1 MGKHGGARPNSGRKK
16 KCTRLAE
23 TIKDHCHNFI
33 VEILK
38 DQEVYS
44 MAKKE
49 VQLLIDFEEDFKKAK
64 DYLYIIKSN
73 GLYKIG
79 YTTNLKSRL
88 NDYKV
93 HFGLVE
99 LIYVYKGY
107 DCYDL
112 ESIIHNLVE
121 DKNHRGEW
129 FSLTETDI
137 VTIVSYCSK
146 LIN

>member
-1 MGKHGGARPNSGRKK
+1 MAGTGGARPGAGRKK
-16 KCTRLAE
+16 KTIKLADK
-23 TIKDHCHNFI
+23 IKDHCYDFI
-33 VEILK
+33 VEMMK
-38 DQEVYS
+38 DKEIFNIAKREYQLLLDFEDDCK
-44 MAKKE
+44 KKE
-49 VQLLIDFEEDFKKAK
+49 

-79 YTTNLKSRL
+79 FTTNLKSRL

-107 DCYDL
+107 DFYDL

-129 FSLTETDI
+129 FSLTETDV

>member
-1 MGKHGGARPNSGRKK
+1 MAGKGGARPGAGRKK
-16 KCTRLAE
+16 KHIKIADV
-23 TIKDHCHNFI
+23 IKDHCHNFI
-33 VEILK
+33 VEMMK
-38 DQEVYS
+38 DKEIYNR
-44 MAKKE
+44 ANRE
-49 VQLLIDFEEDFKKAK
+49 VQTLIEFEEDCKINE
-64 DYLYIIKSN
+64 DYIYLIKSN

-99 LIYVYKGY
+99 LIYVYKGFN
-107 DCYDL
+107 CYEL
-112 ESIIHNLVE
+112 ETILHNLVM

-129 FSLTETDI
+129 FELNNNDVIS
-137 VTIVSYCSK
+137 IVSYCSK

>member
-1 MGKHGGARPNSGRKK
+1 MAGKGGARPGAGRKK
-16 KCTRLAE
+16 KTIKLADK
-23 TIKDHCHNFI
+23 IKDHCYDFI
-33 VEILK
+33 VEMMK
-38 DQEVYS
+38 DKEIFNI
-44 MAKKE
+44 AKKE
-49 VQLLIDFEEDFKKAK
+49 YQLLLDFEDDCKKK
-64 DYLYIIKSN
+64 EDYLYIIKSN

-79 YTTNLKSRL
+79 YTTNLNSRL

-129 FSLTETDI
+129 FSLTETDV

>member
-1 MGKHGGARPNSGRKK
+1 MAGPGGARPGAGRKK
-16 KCTRLAE
+16 KTIKLADK
-23 TIKDHCHNFI
+23 IKDHCYDFI
-33 VEILK
+33 VEIMK
-38 DQEVYS
+38 DKEIFNIAKREYQLLLDFEDDCK
-44 MAKKE
+44 KKE
-49 VQLLIDFEEDFKKAK
+49 

-79 YTTNLKSRL
+79 FTTNLKSRL

-129 FSLTETDI
+129 FSLTETDV

>member
-1 MGKHGGARPNSGRKK
+1 MAHGGARPNAGRKK
-16 KCTRLAE
+16 KCTKLSE

-33 VEILK
+33 IELMKDKEIF
-38 DQEVYS
+38 S
-44 MAKKE
+44 IAKKE
-49 VQLLIDFEEDFKKAK
+49 VQLLIDFEEDCKLKEE
-64 DYLYIIKSN
+64 YLYIIKSN
-73 GLYKIG
+73 GFYKIG
-79 YTTNLKSRL
+79 YTKDIKSRL

-93 HFGLVE
+93 HFGLIE
-99 LIYVYKGY
+99 LVYVYKGY
-107 DCYDL
+107 NCYDL

-129 FSLTETDI
+129 FSLTETDV

>member
-1 MGKHGGARPNSGRKK
+1 MAGPGGARPGAGRKK
-16 KCTRLAE
+16 KNIKLADK
-23 TIKDHCHNFI
+23 IKDHCYDFI
-33 VEILK
+33 VEIMK
-38 DQEVYS
+38 DKEIFNI
-44 MAKKE
+44 AKKE
-49 VQLLIDFEEDFKKAK
+49 YQLLLDFEDDCKKK
-64 DYLYIIKSN
+64 EDYLYIIKSN

-79 YTTNLKSRL
+79 FTTNLKSRL

-129 FSLTETDI
+129 FSLTETDV

>member
-1 MGKHGGARPNSGRKK
+1 MAGTGGARPGAGRKK
-16 KCTRLAE
+16 KQ
-23 TIKDHCHNFI
+23 IKIADEIKQHCYDFI
-33 VEILK
+33 IELMKNKVINSRM
-38 DQEVYS
+38 QR
-44 MAKKE
+44 E
-49 VQLLIDFEEDFKKAK
+49 VQTLINFEEDCIKKE

-73 GLYKIG
+73 DLYKIG

-107 DCYDL
+107 NCYDL

-129 FSLTETDI
+129 FSLTETDV

>member
-1 MGKHGGARPNSGRKK
+1 MAGTGGARPGAGRKK
-16 KCTRLAE
+16 KTIKLADK
-23 TIKDHCHNFI
+23 IKDHCYDFI
-33 VEILK
+33 VEMMK
-38 DQEVYS
+38 DKEIFNIAKREYQLLLDFEDDCK
-44 MAKKE
+44 KKE
-49 VQLLIDFEEDFKKAK
+49 

-79 YTTNLKSRL
+79 FTTNLKSRL

-129 FSLTETDI
+129 FSLTETDV

>member
-1 MGKHGGARPNSGRKK
+1 MAGPGGARPGAGRKK
-16 KCTRLAE
+16 KQ
-23 TIKDHCHNFI
+23 IKIADEIKQHCYDFI
-33 VEILK
+33 IELMKNKVINSRM
-38 DQEVYS
+38 QR
-44 MAKKE
+44 E
-49 VQLLIDFEEDFKKAK
+49 VQLLMNFEEDCIKKE

-73 GLYKIG
+73 DLYKIG

-107 DCYDL
+107 NCYDL

-129 FSLTETDI
+129 FSLTETDV

>member
-1 MGKHGGARPNSGRKK
+1 MAGTGGARPGAGRKK
-16 KCTRLAE
+16 KTIKLADK
-23 TIKDHCHNFI
+23 IKDHCYDFI
-33 VEILK
+33 VDMMKDKEIFNIAKREYQLLLDFEDDCK
-38 DQEVYS
+38 
-44 MAKKE
+44 KKE
-49 VQLLIDFEEDFKKAK
+49 

-79 YTTNLKSRL
+79 FTTNLKSRL

-129 FSLTETDI
+129 FSLTETDV

>member
-1 MGKHGGARPNSGRKK
+1 MKYTKPAIPFERQI
-16 KCTRLAE
+16 AE
-23 TIKDHCHNFI
+23 
-33 VEILK
+33 LK
-38 DQEVYS
+38 DKDIYNR
-44 MAKKE
+44 AAKE
-49 VQLLIDFEEDFKKAK
+49 VQTLIEFEEDCKINEDFI
-64 DYLYIIKSN
+64 YLIKSN

-99 LIYVYKGY
+99 VVYIYKGFN
-107 DCYDL
+107 CYEL
-112 ESIIHNLVE
+112 ETILHNLVM

-129 FSLTETDI
+129 FELNDKDVLS
-137 VTIVSYCSK
+137 IVSYCSK

>member
-1 MGKHGGARPNSGRKK
+1 MAGKGGARPGAGRKK
-16 KCTRLAE
+16 KHIKMADV
-23 TIKDHCHNFI
+23 IKDHCHNFI
-33 VEILK
+33 IEILK
-38 DQEVYS
+38 DKDIYNR
-44 MAKKE
+44 AARE
-49 VQLLIDFEEDFKKAK
+49 VQTLIEFEEDCKINEDFI
-64 DYLYIIKSN
+64 YLIKSN

-99 LIYVYKGY
+99 VVYIYKGFN
-107 DCYDL
+107 CYEL
-112 ESIIHNLVE
+112 ETILHNLVM

-129 FSLTETDI
+129 FELNDKDVLS
-137 VTIVSYCSK
+137 IVSYCSK